1 MMCKCEDI
9 GIKGSM
15 RKASLKDTRSSST
28 LRPAISF
35 ADDQRHKDSSTALR
49 RSDSKSD
56 AWEKAQ
62 MVKIRKR

>member
-1 MMCKCEDI
+1 MCECEDF

-15 RKASLKDTRSSST
+15 RKASMKDTRSSST
-28 LRPAISF
+28 LRPATSF
-35 ADDQRHKDSSTALR
+35 ADDQRHKETSTALR

-62 MVKIRKR
+62 LAKIRKR